1 MIQNRLGRTGLMVSA
16 VGMGGIPVQRV
27 DFSRAAE
34 VTEYAISRGINFF
47 DTARAYTDSEAKLGE
62 VLRKHRE
69 EVIIASKTMARDKAA
84 MSSEIDVSLQ
94 TLKVDYID
102 LYQLHNVKDDAALTQ
117 VLGAGGAL
125 AALKQAQKEGKIRFV
140 GITGH
145 IPDILV
151 KAVRTGEFDTVQF
164 PFNPIETGA
173 VSELLP
179 LAKELDLGIIAMKP
193 FAGGAI
199 RNKAASL
206 RFILAAGFSTAI
218 PGMEE
223 MVQVEENTSAAAGS
237 AQLTKEEEHLLDAEI
252 KTIGERFCRRCEYC
266 QPCSKGIDIPTVF
279 LLDGYWTRYGLQGW
293 AVERYQYLQ
302 VKADECI
309 DCGQCEER
317 CPYQLPIREMLKEA
331 AGHFGHDMQIPR
343 G

>member
-1 MIQNRLGRTGLMVSA
+1 MKQNRLGRTGLMVSA

-27 DFSRAAE
+27 DFTRAAE
-34 VTEYAISRGINFF
+34 VTEYAISQGINFF

-62 VLRKHRE
+62 VLGRYRE
-69 EVIIASKTMARDKAA
+69 KVIIATKTMARDKGGMA
-84 MSSEIDVSLQ
+84 SDIDVSLQ

-117 VLGAGGAL
+117 VLGADGAL
-125 AALKQAQKEGKIRFV
+125 AALKQAQKVGKIRFI

-151 KAVRTGEFDTVQF
+151 KAVRSGEFDTVQF

-173 VSELLP
+173 QSELLP

-206 RFILAAGFSTAI
+206 KFILAAGFSIAI

-223 MVQVEENTSAAAGS
+223 VAQVEENTLAAGS
-237 AQLTKEEEHLLDAEI
+237 TQLTKEEEQLLDAEI
-252 KTIGERFCRRCEYC
+252 RTTGERFCRRCEYC
-266 QPCSKGIDIPTVF
+266 QPCRQGIDIPTVF
-279 LLDGYWTRYGLQGW
+279 LLDGYWTRYGLQEW
-293 AVERYQYLQ
+293 AVERYKYLQ

-309 DCGQCEER
+309 DCGRCEER

-331 AGHFGHDMQIPR
+331 AGHFGPDIQMPR